1 MFSQDD
7 LLKGIMKVISNQFVG
22 RFALEGRIVA
32 TLFGPDG
39 KIKRIER
46 IHNLVVDYGD
56 EYCAKLVAEAA
67 PTSMGYM
74 RLGTDA
80 TAAAKGQTALISE
93 IATSDD
99 AFESGY
105 PQYAATFDSVS
116 GEWTV
121 FRCEWAAGDVTN
133 SNINE
138 VGIFDATTAG
148 NMASRAVFSA
158 TINKTANDTLR
169 VDWGWKFLG
178 A

>member
-1 MFSQDD
+1 MNQDD
-7 LLKGIMKVISNQFVG
+7 ILNAIMQALNRNLSARIPIGGRVVG
-22 RFALEGRIVA
+22 
-32 TLFGPDG
+32 TLFGLDG
-39 KIKRIER
+39 KIKLVNRIN
-46 IHNLVVDYGD
+46 NLVVDYGD
-56 EYCAKLVAEAA
+56 EYCAKMVAEAS

-74 RLGTDA
+74 RLGTST
-80 TAAAKGQTALISE
+80 TAAAKGQTALVSE
-93 IATSDD
+93 ISGSDD

-105 PQYAATFDSVS
+105 PQYASTFDSVS
-116 GEWTV
+116 GEWCV

-138 VGIFDATTAG
+138 VAIFDATTGG
-148 NMASRAVFSA
+148 NMGARAVFSS